1 MRRSFAFAGV
11 AALACGAF
19 ALLAVVAA
27 AHTARY
33 DSTVTISFQRGHPH
47 GDSDEFSG
55 VVVSQKVRCK
65 VQRTVAVRKR
75 VDGPDP
81 LIGTDSTNKHGQ
93 WDLKAPGTTAGTYYA
108 RARRKVLRHNAN
120 HLHVCRPATSQDL
133 KVHGKP

>member
-1 MRRSFAFAGV
+1 MKRGFELAAAV
-11 AALACGAF
+11 ALAGGAF

-47 GDSDEFSG
+47 GEGDEFSG
-55 VVVSQKVRCK
+55 MVVSQKSRCMIHRK
-65 VQRTVAVRKR
+65 VAVRKR

-81 LIGTDSTNKHGQ
+81 LIGTDSTNKDGQ
-93 WDLKAPGTTAGTYYA
+93 WELKAPGTRAGTYYA

-120 HLHVCRPATSQDL
+120 HLHVCRPATSHDL
-133 KVHGKP
+133 EVHGKP